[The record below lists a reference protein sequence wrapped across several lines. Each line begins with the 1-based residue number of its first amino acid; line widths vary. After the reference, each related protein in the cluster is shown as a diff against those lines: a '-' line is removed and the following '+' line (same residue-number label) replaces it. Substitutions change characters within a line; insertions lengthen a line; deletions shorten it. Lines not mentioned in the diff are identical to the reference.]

1 MKLNPQFTFEKVR
14 FDQDNN
20 VHLVLSLT
28 APRSDWQSKRPP
40 LCIIPVLDTST
51 SMRGSKLEYA
61 KRSLNKMV
69 DNLTSEDTFGLVS
82 FSDTAKVDLPPE
94 KVTPEFKARAKST
107 INQYQVH
114 GCTNFSDG
122 MLLGFKTANELDVL
136 TTTIVRVIMFTDGQP
151 THGVTDETGIC
162 TLVKKQA
169 GRATVS
175 AFGYG
180 QDVVHSLLS
189 NLAEKGKGNF
199 AWVQNPDDA
208 LAAFGKELGGL
219 LSSYAQNLTI
229 EVSPHNGNQV
239 IEIVSD
245 LEVEEETTGEALI
258 KIPQILSE
266 ETMDIV
272 IAVKLATQKQPGPRQ
287 VNAIGLKL
295 AYKVLGQNGEFEQK
309 NQEINAKIQFVKP
322 GEEQTAPTKAI
333 DELVARAQ
341 LVKVQTRAE
350 EAATR
355 GDFSAARGM
364 FDGLDLNSRGLVGVA
379 AVADH
384 VRGMYVDARNY
395 SVSGGNR
402 LGMRNAMRRRV
413 GTSALAME
421 DSAVLRD
428 AGYGGEMNYAQEAMV
443 SNFVAPDPNT
453 PEAPNVPVTPW
464 GLNGDPKAEPLK
476 VESRGSLSKRRSNQW

>member
-20 VHLVLSLT
+20 LHLVLSLT
-28 APRSDWQSKRPP
+28 APRSDWQAKRPP

-61 KRSLNKMV
+61 KRSLHKMV
-69 DNLTSEDTFGLVS
+69 ENLTSEDTFGLVS

-94 KVTPEFKARAKST
+94 KVTAEFKAKAKSI
-107 INQYQVH
+107 INQYQVQ

-122 MLLGFKTANELDVL
+122 MLLGFKTANELDVS
-136 TTTIVRVIMFTDGQP
+136 TTTLVRVIMFTDGQP
-151 THGVTDETGIC
+151 THGVTNADGIC
-162 TLVKKQA
+162 TLVEKQA

-229 EVSPHNGNQV
+229 EVAPHNGNQV
-239 IEIVSD
+239 IEVVSD

-266 ETMDIV
+266 ETMDVV

-295 AYKVLGQNGEFEQK
+295 AYKVLGYDGQFEQK
-309 NQEINAKIQFVKP
+309 NEEVNAKIQFVKP
-322 GEEQTAPTKAI
+322 GEEQTTPTKAV

-364 FDGLDLNSRGLVGVA
+364 FDGLGLTDRGHVGVA
-379 AVADH
+379 AVAAH
-384 VRGMYVDARNY
+384 VQGMYVDSHQY
-395 SVSGGNR
+395 SSSGGNR
-402 LGMRNAMRRRV
+402 LGLHNAMRRRV
-413 GTSALAME
+413 GTSGLAVE
-421 DSAVLRD
+421 DSAVLKD
-428 AGYGGEMNYAQEAMV
+428 AGYGGGMNYVQEAMV
-443 SNFVAPDPNT
+443 SNFVAPDPVVNT
-453 PEAPNVPVTPW
+453 PVITP
-464 GLNGDPKAEPLK
+464 PEPIK
-476 VESRGSLSKRRSNQW
+476 VESKGSLSKRRINQW